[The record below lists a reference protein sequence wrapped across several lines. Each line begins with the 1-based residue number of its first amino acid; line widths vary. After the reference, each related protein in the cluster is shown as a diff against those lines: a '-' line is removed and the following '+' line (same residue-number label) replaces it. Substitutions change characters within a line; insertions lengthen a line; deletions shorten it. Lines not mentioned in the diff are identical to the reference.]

1 MPAWQTIENW
11 GGFKIYAEPVG
22 WRSKRIRG
30 KRIFKWLARVWPYRY
45 GTKPRFTLV
54 FERLNT
60 PDQYTQLEWFL
71 YRVGALTT
79 GLQIDLPQLPA
90 GEIYTMPAGDRL
102 LGWSGDTILGIQQQ
116 GDRGFH
122 TLYSFKVVAVEDLV
136 VSALIA
142 VVAVLLGFV
151 LSKL

>member
-1 MPAWQTIENW
+1 MPAWQTIKDF
-11 GGFKIYAEPVG
+11 GGFQISAKPVG
-22 WRSKRIRG
+22 WRN
-30 KRIFKWLARVWPYRY
+30 KRIFKWLPYIY
-45 GTKPRFTLV
+45 GGKPKFIIT
-54 FERLNT
+54 FKRLDK
-60 PDQYTQLEWFL
+60 PEQYTQFDWLLLFPGG
-71 YRVGALTT
+71 VTT
-79 GLQIDLPQLPA
+79 HQPFNIAQLQPDDVHEEL
-90 GEIYTMPAGDRL
+90 AGDRL
-102 LGWSGDTILGIQQQ
+102 LGLSGDTILGIQQQ